1 MFGDYVKMAAKL
13 ALIAVVTTAIIV
25 LFATVQI
32 PNLDFSLLSTGINK
46 ALAIFYHWV
55 PGASVIFPVAVAMLG
70 LQLSIKLFEFAMIA
84 VRWVFKVNE

>member
-46 ALAIFYHWV
+46 ALAIFYNWV